1 MSDKSMEFNETTD
14 LYLEILQ
21 DAQQVEDRKLIRIIR
36 QRLMYT
42 GPGSYLTTDGCEIIF
57 FPAPAAAPVN
67 PSDTSR
73 FWPKFAF
80 AQLGI
85 ILATYLL
92 IVITGH
98 SFFS

>member
-21 DAQQVEDRKLIRIIR
+21 EAQQVEDMKLIRIIR

-42 GPGSYLTTDGCEIIF
+42 GPGSYLTADGCEIIF
-57 FPAPAAAPVN
+57 FPAPTPVN
-67 PSDTSR
+67 PPDTSR

-85 ILATYLL
+85 LLATYLL
-92 IVITGH
+92 ILITGH
-98 SFFS
+98 SIFS